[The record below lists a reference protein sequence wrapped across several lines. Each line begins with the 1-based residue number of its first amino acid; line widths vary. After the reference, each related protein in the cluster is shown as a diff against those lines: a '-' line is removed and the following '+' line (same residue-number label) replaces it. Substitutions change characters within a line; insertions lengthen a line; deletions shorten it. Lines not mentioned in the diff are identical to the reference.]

1 MSTQDPGRA
10 QPASL
15 TSLPRIEDVPFT
27 DHGYDP
33 DQIRSAF
40 EAFQRHVAQLQAQ
53 LRVLQAAGRSSM
65 EPSGHAVRMD
75 ALHLIR
81 SAAEFADA
89 LERDA
94 QTASTTQLSRT
105 EEEIRTRQQELSA
118 RAVEVERFRQESE
131 RQRQEILG
139 VARNES
145 RELLA
150 NAQREASQELR
161 EAESRGNKLLE
172 QSRHQATELTNAA
185 RAEVE
190 GTLEWAR
197 AQAASIMTR
206 AQQGAEQLLGAAG
219 LGEDKVGRVADSLVQ
234 AADREA
240 QSARTPGGVMRQATS
255 LLQASG
261 PSAAAT
267 PTVEPEVEEEP
278 EVEQPMASTPKV
290 EEPEAEKPEP
300 EATVTEELEAEETES
315 EDEGRTFGADSD
327 EEDAPKEEDETD
339 QEGPGEDEPRRYF

>member
-1 MSTQDPGRA
+1 MSTQDPERA
-10 QPASL
+10 QPAPL
-15 TSLPRIEDVPFT
+15 TSLPRIEDVPFA
-27 DHGYDP
+27 DHGYEP
-33 DQIRSAF
+33 DQVRSAF
-40 EAFQRHVAQLQAQ
+40 DAFQRHVAQLQAQ
-53 LRVLQAAGRSSM
+53 LRVLQAAGRTSM

-94 QTASTTQLSRT
+94 QTASATQLSRA
-105 EEEIRTRQQELSA
+105 EEEIRLRQQESA
-118 RAVEVERFRQESE
+118 ARQAEVERFRQESE

-150 NAQREASQELR
+150 NAQRESAQELR
-161 EAESRGNKLLE
+161 EAEARGNRLLE
-172 QSRHQATELTNAA
+172 QARHQATELTNAA

-234 AADREA
+234 AADRET
-240 QSARTPGGVMRQATS
+240 QSARSPGGVMRQATS
-255 LLQASG
+255 LLQTPAPA
-261 PSAAAT
+261 PSEPAT
-267 PTVEPEVEEEP
+267 EPATEPETEEVAEPAEPSGETSEGWTWGSQGSEGESTPPEEEP
-278 EVEQPMASTPKV
+278 PTS
-290 EEPEAEKPEP
+290 EEPPHLP
-300 EATVTEELEAEETES
+300 
-315 EDEGRTFGADSD
+315 
-327 EEDAPKEEDETD
+327 
-339 QEGPGEDEPRRYF
+339 

>member
-1 MSTQDPGRA
+1 MSTQDPERA
-10 QPASL
+10 QPAPL
-15 TSLPRIEDVPFT
+15 TSLPRIEDVPFS

-33 DQIRSAF
+33 DQVRSAF
-40 EAFQRHVAQLQAQ
+40 DSFQRHVAQLQAQ
-53 LRVLQAAGRSSM
+53 LRVLQAAGRTSL

-94 QTASTTQLSRT
+94 QTASATQLSRA
-105 EEEIRTRQQELSA
+105 EEEIRLRQQESA
-118 RAVEVERFRQESE
+118 ARQAEVERFRQESE

-139 VARNES
+139 VARNEA

-150 NAQREASQELR
+150 NSQRESAQELR
-161 EAESRGNKLLE
+161 EAEARGNRLLE
-172 QSRHQATELTNAA
+172 QARHQATELTNAA

-219 LGEDKVGRVADSLVQ
+219 LGEDKVARVADSLVQ
-234 AADREA
+234 AADRES
-240 QSARTPGGVMRQATS
+240 QSARSPGGVMRQATS
-255 LLQASG
+255 QLQTPPPATAPPTEHVTEPETEEPEEAEETKEAPGAPSG
-261 PSAAAT
+261 PSAETGEGWKWGSQGSEGEKT
-267 PTVEPEVEEEP
+267 PPDEEP
-278 EVEQPMASTPKV
+278 PTR
-290 EEPEAEKPEP
+290 EEP
-300 EATVTEELEAEETES
+300 
-315 EDEGRTFGADSD
+315 
-327 EEDAPKEEDETD
+327 
-339 QEGPGEDEPRRYF
+339 PRYS

>member
-1 MSTQDPGRA
+1 MSTQEPGRA
-10 QPASL
+10 QPAPL

-27 DHGYDP
+27 DHGYDA
-33 DQIRSAF
+33 DQVRSAF
-40 EAFQRHVAQLQAQ
+40 DAFQRHVAQLQAQ

-105 EEEIRTRQQELSA
+105 EEEIRTRQMELRA
-118 RAVEVERFRQESE
+118 RESEVERFRQESE

-150 NAQREASQELR
+150 NAQREASAELR
-161 EAESRGNKLLE
+161 DAEARGNKLLE
-172 QSRHQATELTNAA
+172 QARHQATELTNAA

-240 QSARTPGGVMRQATS
+240 QSARSPGGVMRQATS
-255 LLQASG
+255 MLQS
-261 PSAAAT
+261 SAAAAASSEEPKVEQPPMAAPPMAT
-267 PTVEPEVEEEP
+267 RPTIAEPEVEEADS
-278 EVEQPMASTPKV
+278 EQT
-290 EEPEAEKPEP
+290 EEPR
-300 EATVTEELEAEETES
+300 ES
-315 EDEGRTFGADSD
+315 EGLTPGAADSD
-327 EEDAPKEEDETD
+327 EEDGPDEKDETD
-339 QEGPGEDEPRRYF
+339 QEGPGGDEPRRYF

>member
-10 QPASL
+10 QPAPL

-27 DHGYDP
+27 DHGYEP
-33 DQIRSAF
+33 EQVRSAF
-40 EAFQRHVAQLQAQ
+40 DAFQRHVAQLQAQ
-53 LRVLQAAGRSSM
+53 LRVLQAAGRTSM

-94 QTASTTQLSRT
+94 QTSSVTQLSRT
-105 EEEIRTRQQELSA
+105 EEEIRTRQQELGA
-118 RAVEVERFRQESE
+118 REAEVERFRQESE

-139 VARNES
+139 VARNEA

-150 NAQREASQELR
+150 NSQREASQELR
-161 EAESRGNKLLE
+161 EAESRGNRLLE
-172 QSRHQATELTNAA
+172 QARHQATELTNAA

-206 AQQGAEQLLGAAG
+206 AQQGAEQLLSAAG

-240 QSARTPGGVMRQATS
+240 QSARSPGGVMRQATA
-255 LLQASG
+255 LLEAG
-261 PSAAAT
+261 APAAAAT
-267 PTVEPEVEEEP
+267 AAEPEAEEPEAEEPEAEEPEVEE
-278 EVEQPMASTPKV
+278 PM
-290 EEPEAEKPEP
+290 AEKPE
-300 EATVTEELEAEETES
+300 VEEIEETHERS
-315 EDEGRTFGADSD
+315 EPERRPWDSADSEEEVDLEEEETD
-327 EEDAPKEEDETD
+327 EEE
-339 QEGPGEDEPRRYF
+339 PGEEEPGEEEPPRFY

>member
-1 MSTQDPGRA
+1 MSTQDPERA
-10 QPASL
+10 QPAPL

-40 EAFQRHVAQLQAQ
+40 DSFQRHVGQLQAQ
-53 LRVLQAAGRSSM
+53 LRVLQAAGRTSM

-94 QTASTTQLSRT
+94 QTASATQLSRA
-105 EEEIRTRQQELSA
+105 EEEIRTRQQESTA
-118 RAVEVERFRQESE
+118 RHADVERFRQESE

-139 VARNES
+139 VARSEA

-150 NAQREASQELR
+150 NSQRESAQELR
-161 EAESRGNKLLE
+161 EAEARGNRLLE
-172 QSRHQATELTNAA
+172 QARHQATELTNAA

-206 AQQGAEQLLGAAG
+206 AQRGAEQLLGAAG

-240 QSARTPGGVMRQATS
+240 QSARAPGGVIRPATAQLQTMAPASTPPPAPAEQA
-255 LLQASG
+255 
-261 PSAAAT
+261 P
-267 PTVEPEVEEEP
+267 EPEIEKPEIEKPEAPAEPRGDTTEGWRWGSQGSEPESTPPEEEEP
-278 EVEQPMASTPKV
+278 PTR
-290 EEPEAEKPEP
+290 EEP
-300 EATVTEELEAEETES
+300 
-315 EDEGRTFGADSD
+315 
-327 EEDAPKEEDETD
+327 
-339 QEGPGEDEPRRYF
+339 PRFS

>member
-10 QPASL
+10 QPAPL

-105 EEEIRTRQQELSA
+105 EEEIRTRQQEMAA
-118 RAVEVERFRQESE
+118 RAVEIERFRQESE

-150 NAQREASQELR
+150 NAQRESSQELR

-172 QSRHQATELTNAA
+172 QARHQATELTNAA

-197 AQAASIMTR
+197 AHSSVPSTSARAALVSSVAWCR
-206 AQQGAEQLLGAAG
+206 ACSSSLLPRDSASRSSC
-219 LGEDKVGRVADSLVQ
+219 EDSRWALASSSRDSLRATPRISWRWRSDSWRKRSISTAR
-234 AADREA
+234 AAISCWRVLISSSVRESCVVDA
-240 QSARTPGGVMRQATS
+240 VWASRSSASAN
-255 LLQASG
+255 
-261 PSAAAT
+261 SAAERIRSAH
-267 PTVEPEVEEEP
+267 PCEPHDRWAP
-278 EVEQPMASTPKV
+278 CS
-290 EEPEAEKPEP
+290 
-300 EATVTEELEAEETES
+300 
-315 EDEGRTFGADSD
+315 SD
-327 EEDAPKEEDETD
+327 P
-339 QEGPGEDEPRRYF
+339 PP

>member
-10 QPASL
+10 QPAPL

-33 DQIRSAF
+33 DQVRSAF
-40 EAFQRHVAQLQAQ
+40 DAFQRHVAQLQAQ

-105 EEEIRTRQQELSA
+105 EEEIRTRQQELAA
-118 RAVEVERFRQESE
+118 RSVEVERFRQESE

-172 QSRHQATELTNAA
+172 QARHQATELTNAA

-240 QSARTPGGVMRQATS
+240 QSARSPGGVMRQATS
-255 LLQASG
+255 LLQAG
-261 PSAAAT
+261 AAAAAET
-267 PTVEPEVEEEP
+267 PPTVE
-278 EVEQPMASTPKV
+278 SKV
-290 EEPEAEKPEP
+290 EEPEAEKPEIAQPMAAEP
-300 EATVTEELEAEETES
+300 EASAPEEPEVEES
-315 EDEGRTFGADSD
+315 EPESTSEGWAWSADSD
-327 EEDAPKEEDETD
+327 KEDASDEEDETD
-339 QEGPGEDEPRRYF
+339 QEGPGEDEPRRPF

>member
-1 MSTQDPGRA
+1 MSTQDPERA
-10 QPASL
+10 RPAPL
-15 TSLPRIEDVPFT
+15 TSLPRIEDVPFS

-33 DQIRSAF
+33 DQVRSAF
-40 EAFQRHVAQLQAQ
+40 DSFQRHVAQLQAQ
-53 LRVLQAAGRSSM
+53 LRVLQAAGRTSM

-94 QTASTTQLSRT
+94 QTASATQLSRA
-105 EEEIRTRQQELSA
+105 EEEIRTRQQEAAA
-118 RAVEVERFRQESE
+118 RESDVERFRQESE

-139 VARNES
+139 VARNEA

-150 NAQREASQELR
+150 NSQRESQQELR
-161 EAESRGNKLLE
+161 EAEARGNRLLE
-172 QSRHQATELTNAA
+172 QARHQATELTNSA

-240 QSARTPGGVMRQATS
+240 QSARSPGGVIRQATTQ
-255 LLQASG
+255 LQ
-261 PSAAAT
+261 T
-267 PTVEPEVEEEP
+267 PAPAPAPTPAPVEQAPEPEPEVEEPEAPTEPRGDTTEGWKWGSQGSEP
-278 EVEQPMASTPKV
+278 ESTP
-290 EEPEAEKPEP
+290 P
-300 EATVTEELEAEETES
+300 
-315 EDEGRTFGADSD
+315 
-327 EEDAPKEEDETD
+327 
-339 QEGPGEDEPRRYF
+339 EDEPPTREEPPRFS